1 MLFGDIYTYVVSIKI
16 GTAPGLLPFLLL
28 LSRFSRVQLTDTHQI
43 QIKVTTVVEDKWED
57 I

>member
-1 MLFGDIYTYVVSIKI
+1 MLFGDIYTYTVSIKI
-16 GTAPGLLPFLLL
+16 GIALI
-28 LSRFSRVQLTDTHQI
+28 DAHQI

>member
-16 GTAPGLLPFLLL
+16 GIALLLL
-28 LSRFSRVQLTDTHQI
+28 LSRFSRVRLTDTHQI

>member
-16 GTAPGLLPFLLL
+16 GTAPGLLPLLLL

>member
-16 GTAPGLLPFLLL
+16 GIALLLLPLLLL
-28 LSRFSRVQLTDTHQI
+28 LSHFSRVRLTDTHQI